1 MNPLF
6 IQIALAPHMNNMPD
20 NTKKELANFLRKNN
34 LKIRKICKN
43 IVIAENSN
51 LKVTI
56 EYNDNSFKVKNIK
69 LKHASPQPSSPTPL
83 RRARKQKTPSG
94 GVKNE

>member
-6 IQIALAPHMNNMPD
+6 IQIALAPDMNSMPD
-20 NTKKELANFLRKNN
+20 NTKRELANFLRKNN

-51 LKVTI
+51 LKVII

-69 LKHASPQPSSPTPL
+69 LKHASPQLSSPTPPSEGL
-83 RRARKQKTPSG
+83 KKTPSG